1 MALTLG
7 PDDARRI
14 ATLARLELTTHEVDL
29 FARQLGDIGAGGD
42 DNGLGLREL
51 DTTGIEPTSHPLSA
65 GPVWRADEPVPS
77 LDRDTLLQGAPGGS
91 PRAGLFKVPKVL

>member
-14 ATLARLELTTHEVDL
+14 ATLARIELTTDEVDL
-29 FARQLGDIGAGGD
+29 FARQLGDILNYVD
-42 DNGLGLREL
+42 ELRAL
-51 DTTGIEPTSHPLSA
+51 DTTDVEPTSHPLLTGS
-65 GPVWRADEPVPS
+65 VWRADELVPS
-77 LDRDTLLQGAPGGS
+77 LDRDTVLQGAPDGS

>member
-14 ATLARLELTTHEVDL
+14 ATLARIELTTDEVDL
-29 FARQLGDIGAGGD
+29 FARQLGDILNYVD
-42 DNGLGLREL
+42 ELRAL
-51 DTTGIEPTSHPLSA
+51 DTTGVEPTSHPLSA
-65 GPVWRADEPVPS
+65 GPVWRADELVPS
-77 LDRDTLLQGAPGGS
+77 LDRETLLHGAPGAS

>member
-14 ATLARLELTTHEVDL
+14 ATLARIELTTDEVDL
-29 FARQLGDIGAGGD
+29 FARQLGDILNYVD
-42 DNGLGLREL
+42 ELRAL
-51 DTTGIEPTSHPLSA
+51 DTTGVEPTSHPLSA
-65 GPVWRADEPVPS
+65 GPVWRADELVPS
-77 LDRDTLLQGAPGGS
+77 LDRDTLLQGAPGAS

>member
-14 ATLARLELTTHEVDL
+14 ATLARIELTTDEVDL
-29 FARQLGDIGAGGD
+29 FARQLGDILNYVD
-42 DNGLGLREL
+42 ELRAL
-51 DTTGIEPTSHPLSA
+51 DTTGVEPTSHPLAA
-65 GPVWRADEPVPS
+65 GPVWRADELVPS
-77 LDRDTLLQGAPGGS
+77 LDRDTLLQGAPGAS